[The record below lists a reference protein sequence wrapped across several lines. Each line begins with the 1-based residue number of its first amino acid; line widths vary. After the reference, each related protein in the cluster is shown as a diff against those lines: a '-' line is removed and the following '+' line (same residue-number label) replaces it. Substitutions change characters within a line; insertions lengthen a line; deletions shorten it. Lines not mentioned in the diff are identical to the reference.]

1 MDTHSQPEA
10 LTLNYNQNFFCISFN
25 AIDFIH
31 GNNYTYSYKIEEL
44 SNHWIKNGKS
54 NQAIFS
60 NLAPGKYTLLVK
72 YKNNITGQESDI
84 QSLIIHITPPWYMT
98 GWAYTG
104 YILLIIN
111 IAIWLIF
118 LGIKRYRKK
127 QNAILERLTLQ
138 KKEEIYESKLRFFT
152 NITHEFAPRSH

>member
-84 QSLIIHITPPWYMT
+84 QSLIIHITPR
-98 GWAYTG
+98 
-104 YILLIIN
+104 
-111 IAIWLIF
+111 
-118 LGIKRYRKK
+118 GI
-127 QNAILERLTLQ
+127 
-138 KKEEIYESKLRFFT
+138 
-152 NITHEFAPRSH
+152 